1 MASLAEISVA
11 SVPVKDLAALQEHLL
26 NHREHYSEAGAPQLV
41 PEAGH
46 DDLTNAHQDG
56 SENASEDA
64 SAVIADS
71 ADAYGTPKSSSPHVH
86 PARRFSSTKS
96 APSVQRE
103 TTVQHHPSRLQS
115 QEMARTMMSRA
126 ESFHGFPGGDTQP
139 MDSQVYR
146 HYTESMALAKSSATI
161 TPKKTSPEEGKQ
173 DIYDTT
179 TAATGTGR
187 TPHTYIEGETGF
199 IDLEAAWQHD
209 SPTARSTTSGI
220 DELLASPQ
228 TQVQVAELTQK
239 RTMPE
244 TPAMAGHKRR
254 SSGEIVSPATA
265 ETKKT
270 PGFSQL
276 FGAVPKAAVLS
287 ATQLFGQT
295 QAPSSPL
302 PDAPRSDPVITRPS
316 PNMNER
322 FAVSSPPVFRS
333 SPMVTMHGR
342 PNTFSGEPRDT
353 YTSMQ
358 ESDERRRARE
368 EMEQRQWRRV
378 GRVTEEEDF
387 DLEGEEEGA
396 QQQQQQLSR
405 MRRIM
410 SDQTLGEWSKMGA
423 PARPGSRP
431 GSSRKETA
439 MIDLVTPA
447 TVRHGGE
454 GLDFD
459 DLGDSDEDV
468 ADEEEEEE
476 EEEEGVQKPG
486 VGDEDENDVYDEL
499 AQTVLRSQPDEV
511 DDGDEEPGGHESD
524 DESVAHENAA
534 GDDVEMHDE
543 EEEEE
548 VRESR
553 GYTRA
558 AAFQAFPAP
567 ERAVTATQRSA
578 VADSQPLHQEKHR
591 SLPTMSQIPPSSKT
605 SFVPGS
611 QYAGKTSVELTTLRS
626 SQSGRPA
633 ENVALSGEPLEKIPS
648 SPPLPV
654 VCSTLP
660 EGSAEAS
667 LARRH
672 ILAQFQKPPAIE
684 RRNIMVEMEIPESD
698 ALVADEARP
707 GTARSILP
715 ERASRVRES
724 NGLPAPFSTAQ
735 THLSAFGPSQAKE
748 RLLGVDKSPLK
759 ASASQRSGLSADSPR
774 KMAGVRRFA
783 DIAADPSPPEDLMED
798 ADVDV
803 DAIMSDVMTAEDR
816 AFIDAMSSPVS
827 KPSKR
832 RKLTRDVSNIA
843 HFGNVSMAKGA
854 EKPAVVESPA
864 QTKRLLPTISEVAAE
879 ELGAELAPSVLRS
892 SPSKGNEL
900 PVSTPHIADTPK
912 STQESVKKR
921 EQAGAAAVSQLLAAR
936 SVKPTRLAKL
946 AGRGR
951 KAGVLAET
959 EPITKAAP
967 KHLDVKT
974 SNSRVKRVERE
985 SERGRAV
992 LREDEVLN
1000 AQQLVV
1006 DSAANTPAEPVQ
1018 QTAQEPAADE
1028 ADDSGLPI
1036 TAPHRIFAL
1045 FKGTFNNFY
1054 PATWLS
1060 TSSDGKSYRVR
1071 FDDTTDTVIDAGHVR
1086 ALDLRVGDHVKVDGK
1101 DMRNKVWTIKEFA
1114 ASAQTEEDRAM
1125 GTDVQGHHVVR
1136 VQVRSSRNSLPA
1148 NNQVMQG
1155 EGEMVEVLISS
1166 IYITHSLWPA
1176 FADRTFTPPDTAR
1189 VNNEGRLATPSTG
1202 LQTPDAETPGS
1213 RSRRKLLPSVKTAA
1227 RRISHLREE
1236 SVASGGSTR
1245 AGTEMFAGMAFAISY
1260 GSNEAERADVTG
1272 SILAHGG
1279 IILES
1284 GFDELFDQPS
1294 LDDALPPSP
1303 RKQQL
1308 GGSEHAGLVLKPKY
1322 SDLGFVALIADRHS
1336 RRAKYMQALALGL
1349 PTLSGRWIADSL
1361 GARADQT
1368 RTGAPLPWSKYL
1380 LAAGESSY
1388 LNGGIRSRTMA
1399 ITSSS
1404 AAESRL
1410 VDAIA
1415 ERAKLLEGDGVLIV
1429 ASTKHKATWERRKTY
1444 AFLTLA
1450 LGAGRVRR
1458 VGDLAEAK
1466 RLLAAGGGE
1475 EEEEDGRG
1483 GWKWVY
1489 VDGCV
1494 GEASAVLFGSGTV
1507 AVASGKKRKRGG
1519 EGTPKLVD
1527 AKTMTAASRHG
1538 RVRVVNDEF
1547 VVQSLILGALVD

>member
-1 MASLAEISVA
+1 MASLAESSVA

-26 NHREHYSEAGAPQLV
+26 NVSCHREHHSEASAPRVV
-41 PEAGH
+41 PEAAH
-46 DDLTNAHQDG
+46 DDLTNAHQDAV
-56 SENASEDA
+56 EDASEDA

-86 PARRFSSTKS
+86 PARRLSSTKS
-96 APSVQRE
+96 APPAQME

-115 QEMARTMMSRA
+115 QEMAGGMMSRA
-126 ESFHGFPGGDTQP
+126 QSFHGFPGGDTQP

-146 HYTESMALAKSSATI
+146 NYTESMALAKSSAAI
-161 TPKKTSPEEGKQ
+161 TPKKRSPEEGKP
-173 DIYDTT
+173 DVYDTT
-179 TAATGTGR
+179 TATGTATGR

-270 PGFSQL
+270 PRFSQL

-316 PNMNER
+316 PNMSEH

-333 SPMVTMHGR
+333 SPVVTMHGR
-342 PNTFSGEPRDT
+342 LSTFSGEPRDT

-378 GRVTEEEDF
+378 GRAEVEEDF
-387 DLEGEEEGA
+387 DLEGEEEGVQ
-396 QQQQQQLSR
+396 QQQQQQLAR
-405 MRRIM
+405 LKRVM
-410 SDQTLGEWSKMGA
+410 SDQTLSEWSKMRA
-423 PARPGSRP
+423 PGRPGSRP

-439 MIDLVTPA
+439 TIDLLTPA

-459 DLGDSDEDV
+459 DLGDSDESV
-468 ADEEEEEE
+468 ADEEEEED
-476 EEEEGVQKPG
+476 VQKPG
-486 VGDEDENDVYDEL
+486 VGDEDGNDVYDEL

-534 GDDVEMHDE
+534 SEDVEMRDEE

-553 GYTRA
+553 GYTGA
-558 AAFQAFPAP
+558 AAFQAFPVP
-567 ERAVTATQRSA
+567 ERAFTPTQRSA
-578 VADSQPLHQEKHR
+578 VADSQPLHREKHR

-633 ENVALSGEPLEKIPS
+633 RIVALSGEPLENIPS
-648 SPPLPV
+648 SPPLPLMGG
-654 VCSTLP
+654 TLP

-672 ILAQFQKPPAIE
+672 VLAQFQKPPAIE
-684 RRNIMVEMEIPESD
+684 RRNTTVEMEIPESD
-698 ALVADEARP
+698 ALVSDEARP
-707 GTARSILP
+707 GTARPALL
-715 ERASRVRES
+715 EQASRVGES

-735 THLSAFGPSQAKE
+735 THLSVSGPSPAKE

-783 DIAADPSPPEDLMED
+783 DIAADPSPPEGLMED

-803 DAIMSDVMTAEDR
+803 DAIMGDVMTAEDR
-816 AFIDAMSSPVS
+816 AFIDAMSSPIS
-827 KPSKR
+827 KPNKR
-832 RKLTRDVSNIA
+832 RRLTRDVSDIA
-843 HFGNVSMAKGA
+843 PFGNVSMPKGA
-854 EKPAVVESPA
+854 ERPAVVTLPA
-864 QTKRLLPTISEVAAE
+864 QTVQLPPTISEVAAH
-879 ELGAELAPSVLRS
+879 ELGAEHAPSVLRS

-900 PVSTPHIADTPK
+900 PVSTPHTADAPK

-921 EQAGAAAVSQLLAAR
+921 EQAGAAAVSQLLSAR
-936 SVKPTRLAKL
+936 SVKPTRSAKL

-974 SNSRVKRVERE
+974 GNSRVKRVEWE

-992 LREDEVLN
+992 LREDEVLE

-1006 DSAANTPAEPVQ
+1006 GSTANTPAEPVQ
-1018 QTAQEPAADE
+1018 KTAQEPAADE
-1028 ADDSGLPI
+1028 LDDSGLPI

-1101 DMRNKVWTIKEFA
+1101 DMRNK
-1114 ASAQTEEDRAM
+1114 
-1125 GTDVQGHHVVR
+1125 
-1136 VQVRSSRNSLPA
+1136 
-1148 NNQVMQG
+1148 
-1155 EGEMVEVLISS
+1155 
-1166 IYITHSLWPA
+1166 
-1176 FADRTFTPPDTAR
+1176 
-1189 VNNEGRLATPSTG
+1189 
-1202 LQTPDAETPGS
+1202 
-1213 RSRRKLLPSVKTAA
+1213 
-1227 RRISHLREE
+1227 
-1236 SVASGGSTR
+1236 
-1245 AGTEMFAGMAFAISY
+1245 
-1260 GSNEAERADVTG
+1260 
-1272 SILAHGG
+1272 
-1279 IILES
+1279 
-1284 GFDELFDQPS
+1284 
-1294 LDDALPPSP
+1294 
-1303 RKQQL
+1303 
-1308 GGSEHAGLVLKPKY
+1308 
-1322 SDLGFVALIADRHS
+1322 
-1336 RRAKYMQALALGL
+1336 
-1349 PTLSGRWIADSL
+1349 
-1361 GARADQT
+1361 
-1368 RTGAPLPWSKYL
+1368 
-1380 LAAGESSY
+1380 
-1388 LNGGIRSRTMA
+1388 
-1399 ITSSS
+1399 
-1404 AAESRL
+1404 
-1410 VDAIA
+1410 
-1415 ERAKLLEGDGVLIV
+1415 
-1429 ASTKHKATWERRKTY
+1429 
-1444 AFLTLA
+1444 
-1450 LGAGRVRR
+1450 
-1458 VGDLAEAK
+1458 
-1466 RLLAAGGGE
+1466 
-1475 EEEEDGRG
+1475 
-1483 GWKWVY
+1483 
-1489 VDGCV
+1489 
-1494 GEASAVLFGSGTV
+1494 
-1507 AVASGKKRKRGG
+1507 
-1519 EGTPKLVD
+1519 
-1527 AKTMTAASRHG
+1527 
-1538 RVRVVNDEF
+1538 
-1547 VVQSLILGALVD
+1547 